1 MLVDGDLVTRKLFGH
16 IQHGG
21 DYQIETVDYC
31 EDALT
36 VLQRRP
42 FDVDVVLVLSLNA
55 PWKTWPSLSS
65 PTRVIGSKS
74 AILFLKQMRALHS
87 PVPVIVVS
95 QLAQAKE
102 EVLANGAL
110 AFIPNPF
117 PNPFDVREL
126 DRLVALA
133 LSARRGPPVE
143 G

>member
-1 MLVDGDLVTRKLFGH
+1 
-16 IQHGG
+16 
-21 DYQIETVDYC
+21 
-31 EDALT
+31 
-36 VLQRRP
+36 
-42 FDVDVVLVLSLNA
+42 
-55 PWKTWPSLSS
+55 
-65 PTRVIGSKS
+65 
-74 AILFLKQMRALHS
+74 MRALHS

-117 PNPFDVREL
+117 DVREL

>member
-1 MLVDGDLVTRKLFGH
+1 M
-16 IQHGG
+16 
-21 DYQIETVDYC
+21 
-31 EDALT
+31 
-36 VLQRRP
+36 
-42 FDVDVVLVLSLNA
+42 
-55 PWKTWPSLSS
+55 SS
-65 PTRVIGSKS
+65 PPRVFGNKS

-95 QLAQAKE
+95 HRAQAKE

-110 AFIPNPF
+110 AFI